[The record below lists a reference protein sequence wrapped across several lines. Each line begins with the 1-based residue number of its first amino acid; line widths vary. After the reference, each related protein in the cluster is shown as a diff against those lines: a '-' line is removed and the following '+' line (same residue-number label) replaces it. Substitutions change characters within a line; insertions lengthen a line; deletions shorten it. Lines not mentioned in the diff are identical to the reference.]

1 MRRHVSRFSLAGIIT
16 TAALCM
22 PAAPVLACGYE
33 DPQSIAMGALNLA
46 FPDSLHLRT
55 AIWQAQMDGILPNEP
70 PSPAAR
76 SPFAVVTTPA
86 FAAPITP
93 DVSTTNQ
100 TSNPAQMIALMDALR
115 VIEQARLRL
124 STSTNLS
131 LKPPVSMV
139 YASKMLWTRF
149 APTAQGVTAQNH
161 APGPES
167 DDVVVITEPVVMQAL
182 IAGSLKPEVA
192 LRRNLVRVYGNDASS
207 AAVREWL
214 LTLAPSSAILVSKE

>member
-1 MRRHVSRFSLAGIIT
+1 MRRRISRFSLAGIAT
-16 TAALCM
+16 TAVLCM
-22 PAAPVLACGYE
+22 PTAPGLACGYE

-55 AIWQAQMDGILPNEP
+55 AIWQAQMDGVLPNEP
-70 PSPAAR
+70 PSPTASA
-76 SPFAVVTTPA
+76 SVALVATPA
-86 FAAPITP
+86 FAAPIAQTI
-93 DVSTTNQ
+93 TTSNSA
-100 TSNPAQMIALMDALR
+100 SNPAQMIALMDALR

-131 LKPPVSMV
+131 LKPSISMV

-149 APTAQGVTAQNH
+149 VPTAQGVSTQNH

-167 DDVVVITEPVVMQAL
+167 DDVVLITEPVVMQSL
-182 IAGSLKPEVA
+182 VTGSLTPEVA
-192 LRRNLVRVYGNDASS
+192 MQRNLIRVYGGDTSS

-214 LTLAPSSAILVSKE
+214 LTLAPSSAILITKE